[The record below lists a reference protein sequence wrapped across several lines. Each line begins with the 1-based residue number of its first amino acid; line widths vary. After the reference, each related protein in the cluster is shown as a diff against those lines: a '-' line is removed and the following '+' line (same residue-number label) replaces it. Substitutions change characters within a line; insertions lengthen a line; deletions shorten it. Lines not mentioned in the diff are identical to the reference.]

1 MMMQTAMTQESAY
14 HATRF
19 RFDPRRKIVWEE
31 IVRYFQSIT
40 PLGDTVLDLGCGYG
54 EFINSVPASAQRFA
68 LDLEAA
74 QQQYLDADVE
84 FAAEN
89 VLKVD
94 ELYDPASFSF
104 IFSSNLLEHLER
116 AEVGELLKKLRN
128 LLKPGGHLGIMMPN
142 YRLKPHL
149 YFDDYTH
156 KTAISDVA
164 LCDWMSSVGLEVV
177 RSEPG
182 FLPYSMKQR
191 LPVNRFLV
199 RLWLASPFRPNA
211 GQMLVIARR
220 PG

>member
-1 MMMQTAMTQESAY
+1 MTAAGMESAY

-19 RFDPRRKIVWEE
+19 QFDPRRKIVWEE
-31 IVRYFQSIT
+31 IVRYFGGIA

-54 EFINSVPASAQRFA
+54 EFINSVQARQRYA
-68 LDLEAA
+68 LDLEPA
-74 QQQYLDADVE
+74 QQQYLNPGIE

-116 AEVGELLKKLRN
+116 AEVGQLLVKLRN

-182 FLPYSMKQR
+182 FLPYSMKAR

-220 PG
+220 PV